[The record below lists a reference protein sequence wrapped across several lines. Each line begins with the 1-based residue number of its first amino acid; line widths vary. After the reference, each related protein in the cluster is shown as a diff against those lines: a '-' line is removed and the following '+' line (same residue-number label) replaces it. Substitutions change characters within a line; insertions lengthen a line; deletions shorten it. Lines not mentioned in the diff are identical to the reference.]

1 MIFSAKAPGKIIITG
16 EHFVVHGSYALA
28 AAIDRGSVARASL
41 SDHNSIFSK
50 TLGLKAELPDKVPYR
65 LNPLAEALKAT
76 LNFLQEK
83 RGLKIEIETNLPV
96 SAGLGSS
103 SAGAVALVAAAAS
116 ALGHTLKAKEI
127 VKLAMVS
134 EKIIHGDPSG
144 IDPAIATY
152 GGVMLFKKGCP
163 QKPVQL
169 KAPIEFIIGFSGA
182 GYSTAKM
189 IRKFAQYK
197 KTKPSTFR
205 ALVDSSSIMG
215 KTAASALISGDLK
228 LLGSILNFNHT
239 VLSSLGVSSNKLDT
253 LVEKALSSGCLGAK
267 LTGGGGG
274 GCIIA
279 LPKSRDQSKI
289 LEEISK
295 EAEEAWQV
303 KIPMKGVKVWKEEK

>member
-1 MIFSAKAPGKIIITG
+1 MIFIAKAPGKIIITG

-28 AAIDRGSVARASL
+28 AAIDRGAIARASL
-41 SDHNSIFSK
+41 SDRTLIFSK
-50 TLGLKAELPDKVPYR
+50 TLGLNAELPDKVPYR
-65 LNPLAEALKAT
+65 LTSLAEALKAT
-76 LNFLQEK
+76 LNYLDES

-103 SAGAVALVAAAAS
+103 AAGAVALVTAASS

-127 VKLAMVS
+127 MKLAMVS

-169 KAPIEFIIGFSGA
+169 KVPIEFIIGYSGA
-182 GYSTAKM
+182 GYSTYKM

-197 KTKPSTFR
+197 NSNPSTFR

-215 KTAASALISGDLK
+215 KTAASALITGDLK
-228 LLGSILNFNHT
+228 LLASIINFNHT
-239 VLSSLGVSSNKLDT
+239 VLTALGVSSNKLNN
-253 LVEKALSSGCLGAK
+253 LVENALNAGCIGAK

-279 LPKSRDQSKI
+279 LPKSREQSGVLEKI
-289 LEEISK
+289 AIEAK
-295 EAEEAWQV
+295 ESWKV
-303 KIPMKGVKVWKEEK
+303 KIPMKGVKVWQEK